1 MTVLAKLPGNGRDS
15 KISVQL
21 LTRKKN
27 MYWEIFSPVKYMLM
41 IVLGCGSIVT
51 EVFVKPICSF
61 LTVVSQ
67 SYENKLGTGHFR
79 GGMHVLLR
87 KWQWKKNAEDPKCV
101 GNYQILHRFNII
113 IKK

>member
-1 MTVLAKLPGNGRDS
+1 
-15 KISVQL
+15 
-21 LTRKKN
+21 
-27 MYWEIFSPVKYMLM
+27 MLM

-79 GGMHVLLR
+79 GGYASLAKKMTMKKKMHRTQNVS
-87 KWQWKKNAEDPKCV
+87 E
-101 GNYQILHRFNII
+101 I
-113 IKK
+113 IKYYID